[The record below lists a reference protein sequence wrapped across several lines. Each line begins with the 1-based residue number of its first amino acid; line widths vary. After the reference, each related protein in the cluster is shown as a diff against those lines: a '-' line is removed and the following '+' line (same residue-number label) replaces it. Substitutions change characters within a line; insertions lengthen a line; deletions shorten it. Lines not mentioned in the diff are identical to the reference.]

1 MDIYIYTYIYI
12 YIVWGSKRGVVPKGG
27 LGFAV
32 FRGTGKSRAGH
43 LSWQQPQIMSAAL
56 DEVRVGRPAQEMLF
70 TCVTQVK
77 SGRSMIVAPAV
88 VPE

>member
-1 MDIYIYTYIYI
+1 MKLTSGI
-12 YIVWGSKRGVVPKGG
+12 SKRGVVPKGG

-43 LSWQQPQIMSAAL
+43 HLSWQQPQVMSAAL
-56 DEVRVGRPAQEMLF
+56 DEGHAGRPAQEMLF

-77 SGRSMIVAPAV
+77 SGLSMIAAPAV